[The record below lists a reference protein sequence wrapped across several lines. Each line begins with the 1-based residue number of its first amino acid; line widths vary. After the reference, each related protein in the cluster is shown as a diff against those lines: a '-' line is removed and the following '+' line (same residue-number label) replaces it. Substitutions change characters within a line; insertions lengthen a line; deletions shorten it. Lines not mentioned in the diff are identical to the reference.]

1 MNHTPLLSFM
11 EGSAKVGPLY
21 EQGLFRLEHLSSLFC
36 LEVKFIFSSHILNML
51 YLCEGS
57 KESKKS
63 CSRILSLSS
72 MILGRGQAKIENYLD
87 YIWKWNICL
96 SDLYT

>member
-1 MNHTPLLSFM
+1 M
-11 EGSAKVGPLY
+11 EPLY

-36 LEVKFIFSSHILNML
+36 LEVKFIFSSHILNVL
-51 YLCEGS
+51 YPFEGNT
-57 KESKKS
+57 ESKKS

-72 MILGRGQAKIENYLD
+72 VTPGIGQIELYLD

-96 SDLYT
+96 LDL

>member
-11 EGSAKVGPLY
+11 EGSAKIEPLY
-21 EQGLFRLEHLSSLFC
+21 KQDLFRLEHLSSLFC
-36 LEVKFIFSSHILNML
+36 LEIKFIFSGRTLNML

-57 KESKKS
+57 TESKKS

-72 MILGRGQAKIENYLD
+72 MTLGRSQAKITFGNG
-87 YIWKWNICL
+87 IFASRICK
-96 SDLYT
+96 SGTNF